1 MNIRKLALDT
11 LCKCESAAQYSN
23 IALDSK
29 IKKFN
34 ISGDD
39 RALFTVLVYGVI
51 ENKLTL
57 DHFINALSSL
67 PDEKIDALTR
77 NILRLGIYQINFMRT
92 SDHAAV
98 NETVSLA
105 PARSRG
111 FVNAIVRNFIR
122 KKDSIQFPD
131 REVDPAGY
139 LSAAYSFP
147 KDTCRFFI
155 DRFGINETEK
165 FLSATNES
173 SSRPMTLR
181 VNTIKNSSEE
191 LLSALRSAGIEAE
204 RSKNL
209 PNALKLSNGCS
220 FYELEKVSDGG
231 FFVQDQASQLAVA
244 ALDARP
250 GQRVIDM
257 CACPGSKS
265 FGAAVDMENRGEIL
279 SFDISKSKLPLISSG
294 AERLG
299 INIIKSELHDGRD
312 LIVRLENS
320 ADRIICDVPCSGFG
334 VISKKPEIRY
344 KNIADTSALPGIQYD
359 ILCTA
364 SKYLKSGGFLV
375 YSTCTVLPEENEDN
389 IRRFLL
395 EHKDFKAVPFSVG
408 ELSAPEGML
417 TLMPHIHGTDGFF
430 ICKLTKI

>member
-1 MNIRKLALDT
+1 
-11 LCKCESAAQYSN
+11 
-23 IALDSK
+23 
-29 IKKFN
+29 
-34 ISGDD
+34 
-39 RALFTVLVYGVI
+39 
-51 ENKLTL
+51 
-57 DHFINALSSL
+57 
-67 PDEKIDALTR
+67 
-77 NILRLGIYQINFMRT
+77 
-92 SDHAAV
+92 
-98 NETVSLA
+98 
-105 PARSRG
+105 
-111 FVNAIVRNFIR
+111 
-122 KKDSIQFPD
+122 
-131 REVDPAGY
+131 
-139 LSAAYSFP
+139 
-147 KDTCRFFI
+147 
-155 DRFGINETEK
+155 
-165 FLSATNES
+165 
-173 SSRPMTLR
+173 MTLR